1 MPAHPIDFQINPTVF
16 STVELTQIFDEKARY
31 QRWLDFEAALA
42 KVQGEMGVIPQEA
55 AEEIG
60 RKAKLELLDL
70 ESVHEGYLHSRNSLM
85 PLLSGLRR
93 ACAKGHGEYVHYG
106 ATTQDVIDT
115 AEILEVRATVTIL
128 YRDLRVLEAICLKL
142 AGNHRTTPMAARTH
156 GQQALPTTL
165 GLKVVIWLGEIRRHI
180 ERIKHIFPRIA
191 VGQLSGAVGT
201 MAALGPQA
209 MKIAKGTL
217 NLLGLEYSRVAWH
230 NARDN
235 IGELASI
242 FSLLVTTLA
251 KIANEIFQ
259 LQKTEIGELMEPV
272 PAGSVASSTMPHKK
286 NPVICQ
292 RVVALSRH
300 VRSLTGTIMESMA
313 HEHERDGRCLWS
325 EWLAVPQLCIYTG
338 TALQYMLDV
347 TSGLEVRADRML
359 ANLHLQ
365 KNLIT
370 SEWLLFRLSST
381 IGKMRSLEKL
391 HELSNKAMDTGT
403 SFKEAVMNDPEIGS
417 LIGREEM
424 ACLDQPER
432 YLGHAVQIVEQA
444 IEDIERKR
452 ELDPE
457 TLGETDGQL

>member
-93 ACAKGHGEYVHYG
+93 ACSKGHGEYVHYG

-142 AGNHRTTPMAARTH
+142 AGNHRATPMAARTH

-180 ERIKHIFPRIA
+180 ERLKHIFPRIG

-209 MKIAKGTL
+209 MEIAKGTL

-230 NARDN
+230 NSRDN

-370 SEWLLFRLSST
+370 SEWLLFRLSGT

-391 HELSNKAMDTGT
+391 HELSNKAMDTGI

-417 LIGREEM
+417 LLGREEVV
-424 ACLDQPER
+424 CLDQPER

-457 TLGETDGQL
+457 TLGEKDARL

>member
-1 MPAHPIDFQINPTVF
+1 
-16 STVELTQIFDEKARY
+16 
-31 QRWLDFEAALA
+31 
-42 KVQGEMGVIPQEA
+42 
-55 AEEIG
+55 
-60 RKAKLELLDL
+60 
-70 ESVHEGYLHSRNSLM
+70 
-85 PLLSGLRR
+85 
-93 ACAKGHGEYVHYG
+93 
-106 ATTQDVIDT
+106 
-115 AEILEVRATVTIL
+115 
-128 YRDLRVLEAICLKL
+128 
-142 AGNHRTTPMAARTH
+142 MAARTH

-180 ERIKHIFPRIA
+180 ERLKHIFPRIA
-191 VGQLSGAVGT
+191 AGQLGGAVGT

-209 MKIAKGTL
+209 MEIARGTL

-251 KIANEIFQ
+251 KMANEIFQ

-272 PAGSVASSTMPHKK
+272 PAGAVASSTMPHKR

-300 VRSLTGTIMESMA
+300 VRSLTGTIMESMG
-313 HEHERDGRCLWS
+313 HEHERDGRCLWA

-347 TSGLEVRADRML
+347 TSGLEVRVDRML

-370 SEWLLFRLSST
+370 SEWLLFRLSGT
-381 IGKMRSLEKL
+381 IGKMNSLKKL
-391 HELSNKAMDTGT
+391 HELSNKAMDTGI
-403 SFKEAVMNDPEIGS
+403 SFKEAVVDDPEIGS
-417 LIGREEM
+417 LLGREEL
-424 ACLDQPER
+424 ACLDHPER
-432 YLGHAVQIVEQA
+432 YLGHALQIVEQA

-457 TLGETDGQL
+457 TLGESDEQL

>member
-1 MPAHPIDFQINPTVF
+1 
-16 STVELTQIFDEKARY
+16 
-31 QRWLDFEAALA
+31 
-42 KVQGEMGVIPQEA
+42 
-55 AEEIG
+55 
-60 RKAKLELLDL
+60 
-70 ESVHEGYLHSRNSLM
+70 
-85 PLLSGLRR
+85 
-93 ACAKGHGEYVHYG
+93 
-106 ATTQDVIDT
+106 
-115 AEILEVRATVTIL
+115 
-128 YRDLRVLEAICLKL
+128 
-142 AGNHRTTPMAARTH
+142 MAARTH

-165 GLKVVIWLGEIRRHI
+165 GLKVVVWLGEIRRHI
-180 ERIKHIFPRIA
+180 ERLKHIFPRIA

-209 MKIAKGTL
+209 MEIAKGTL

-230 NARDN
+230 NSRDN

-370 SEWLLFRLSST
+370 SEWLLFRLSGT

-391 HELSNKAMDTGT
+391 HELSNKAMDTGI
-403 SFKEAVMNDPEIGS
+403 SFKEAVMNDPEISS
-417 LIGREEM
+417 LLSREDL

-457 TLGETDGQL
+457 TLGETDGRL